1 MVWGYTMDRLYLE
14 QSVSGNGRGRLPY
27 ALCWLLIVLLVLI
40 ALFFAA
46 NIIGDGESFIS
57 IRWPGVLGL
66 VICLGFAALIFR
78 GKDHLCREYDYILDD
93 DALEIHVILN
103 RRRRKMLDSILLER
117 ISSCG
122 PVSAENLSASGMREL
137 KWYLHRENTLY
148 YIEYTAEGV
157 RRRAVLELSEEF
169 ADQLR
174 RCRKIQPGTWKNA
187 EGKTSNYASIS

>member
-1 MVWGYTMDRLYLE
+1 MERLYLE
-14 QSVSGNGRGRLPY
+14 QSISGNGRSRPLY
-27 ALCWLLIVLLVLI
+27 TLCWLLIVVLVLI

-46 NIIGDGESFIS
+46 NITDADESILS
-57 IRWPGVLGL
+57 IRWLNVMGL
-66 VICLGFAALIFR
+66 VFCVGIAALLFR
-78 GKDHLCREYDYILDD
+78 GKDHLCTEYDYILNDD
-93 DALEIHVILN
+93 VMEIHAVLN
-103 RRRRKMLDSILLER
+103 RRRRKALASIPLER

-122 PVSAENLSASGMREL
+122 PVPAGNVYASGVRES

-148 YIEYTAEGV
+148 FIEYTAEGV

-174 RCRKIQPGTWKNA
+174 RCRKIQPGAWKNA